1 MADPTRTV
9 WLWRGPARTVHELDC
24 GFLTRRVN
32 NGLRLE
38 DQYEQVSSDRVP
50 VEAHRCRHCA
60 PRVDPRR

>member
-24 GFLTRRVN
+24 RFLTRRVN

-38 DQYEQVSSDRVP
+38 DQYEQVSADQVP

-60 PRVDPRR
+60 PRVDSRR